1 MKTWDTVIIGG
12 GIIGLSLALALRR
25 EGLRVLVVE
34 RGEPGREASWAAA
47 GMLAGGASEHPE
59 ALRPLAAESARRYPE
74 FVHLL
79 EDESGM
85 KVDLRDQ
92 GTIWIS
98 GAGALPENAERLSLE
113 RLSSLEPA
121 VSASLL
127 REFMVARAP
136 VPALPGSLPASQGR
150 SIPEKSVAYLDER
163 SVDPRALVRA
173 ATQAARHR
181 QVDISSGTEVK
192 EVLVSQGRA
201 TGVRTD
207 KTAYSAA
214 TVINCAGAWSGL
226 IEPQTLPVRPVKGQ
240 MLALV
245 GGPPLRHV
253 VRADDVYLV
262 PRSDGRI
269 VVGSTLE
276 NVGYN
281 KQVEVDT
288 IQRLS
293 QAAVELV
300 PALAKARKHED
311 WAGLRPA
318 SPDHLPILGET
329 STRGY
334 FIAGGHYRDG
344 ILLAPV
350 TANVMT
356 ALVLRKASAYDLS
369 AFAASRFA

>member
-1 MKTWDTVIIGG
+1 VKTWDTVIIGG

-300 PALAKARKHED
+300 PALAKAKKHED